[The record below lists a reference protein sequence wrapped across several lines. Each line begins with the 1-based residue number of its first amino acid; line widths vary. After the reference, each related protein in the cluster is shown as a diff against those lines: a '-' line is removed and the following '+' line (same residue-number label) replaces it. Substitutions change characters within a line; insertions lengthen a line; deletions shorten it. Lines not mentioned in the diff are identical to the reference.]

1 MMSSKT
7 SSIHKL
13 GKGGE
18 SPFFYAFLLKGEQ
31 LGGTIMFTY
40 SPVTI

>member
-1 MMSSKT
+1 MDIAPMFTSKTMKSSKM
-7 SSIHKL
+7 SSIHKP

-31 LGGTIMFTY
+31 LG
-40 SPVTI
+40 

>member
-1 MMSSKT
+1 MDIAPMFTSKT
-7 SSIHKL
+7 MKSSEMSSIHKL

-31 LGGTIMFTY
+31 LG
-40 SPVTI
+40 

>member
-1 MMSSKT
+1 MFTSKTMMSSKT

-31 LGGTIMFTY
+31 LG
-40 SPVTI
+40 

>member
-1 MMSSKT
+1 MKNLKM

-13 GKGGE
+13 GKGGK

-31 LGGTIMFTY
+31 LG
-40 SPVTI
+40 